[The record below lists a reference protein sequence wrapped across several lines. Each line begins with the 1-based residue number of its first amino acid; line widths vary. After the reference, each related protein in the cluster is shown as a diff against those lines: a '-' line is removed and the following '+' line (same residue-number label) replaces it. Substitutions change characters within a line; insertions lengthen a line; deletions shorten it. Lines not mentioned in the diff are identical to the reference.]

1 MVGVDAFDLESDLP
15 TFLESVLQKAETIL
29 QNVEEQNQVDA
40 EVLAEVVDQSLSL
53 IQTLQ
58 EPGEIQPLDI
68 IALNSLADTF
78 TNVPL
83 DVVMESHFFVKR
95 SQRQTCTDSQCDF
108 CGCVALSNAFELH
121 FFLIIM
127 SFRDLPLMIL

>member
-40 EVLAEVVDQSLSL
+40 EVLAEVLDQSISL

-58 EPGEIQPLDI
+58 EPGEIQPSNI
-68 IALNSLADTF
+68 IALNSLAGAI
-78 TNVPL
+78 TNVLALLRIHISSIAVTPTTL
-83 DVVMESHFFVKR
+83 AASCVTMKR
-95 SQRQTCTDSQCDF
+95 N
-108 CGCVALSNAFELH
+108 SNKQ
-121 FFLIIM
+121 
-127 SFRDLPLMIL
+127 PG

>member
-1 MVGVDAFDLESDLP
+1 MVGVDAFDLEIDLP

-58 EPGEIQPLDI
+58 EPGEIQPLNI
-68 IALNSLADTF
+68 IALNSLAGAIT
-78 TNVPL
+78 
-83 DVVMESHFFVKR
+83 
-95 SQRQTCTDSQCDF
+95 
-108 CGCVALSNAFELH
+108 
-121 FFLIIM
+121 
-127 SFRDLPLMIL
+127 